1 MIGRLKS
8 RRVGPIGLDIGTH
21 CVKLI
26 QFNGERNR
34 VIDAVRWDLPASD
47 SASAGDRWG
56 QIASVVR
63 QAREARSFRG
73 REAAI
78 AIGAPDLFVQN
89 VPRSEIAAGRNG

>member
-47 SASAGDRWG
+47 GASAGDRWG
-56 QIASVVR
+56 QIASV
-63 QAREARSFRG
+63 
-73 REAAI
+73 AAP
-78 AIGAPDLFVQN
+78 G
-89 VPRSEIAAGRNG
+89 PRSAKLPRPRGGDRNRRP